1 MANTVKIKL
10 TNKKEVYNFCKP
22 YVIAELGSN
31 HNGDMEI
38 AKKLI
43 QEAKESGADC
53 VKFQSWTKDTIFSKK
68 KYQDNFFISD
78 DYRNRT
84 DFTLEE
90 IVEAYSISEK
100 ELLEMKNFANK
111 LEIDITSTPFSK
123 REVDFLVNKLDSP
136 FIKVASMDLNNYP
149 FLEYIAKKNKPIVL
163 STGLSELYEID
174 KAVKT
179 IEKAGN
185 NKIVIL
191 HCVANYPPADNDVNL
206 NNIKTL
212 MSTYP
217 EYPIGFSDHTLG
229 IAIPLA
235 AVTLGACLIEK
246 HFTLD
251 KNMEGWDHKVSA
263 TKNEIQEIIN
273 NAGRIN
279 DAMGTHRIKAIESDE
294 KKREFRRS
302 IVINRKIK
310 KGEVIKLEDID
321 YKRPGGE
328 FNPSMTEFIVGRTV
342 NKDLETDHILTKED
356 IV

>member
-1 MANTVKIKL
+1 MS
-10 TNKKEVYNFCKP
+10 NFRVGQKTQ
-22 YVIAELGSN
+22 YS
-31 HNGDMEI
+31 
-38 AKKLI
+38 
-43 QEAKESGADC
+43 Q
-53 VKFQSWTKDTIFSKK
+53 K

-294 KKREFRRS
+294 KEER
-302 IVINRKIK
+302 I
-310 KGEVIKLEDID
+310 
-321 YKRPGGE
+321 
-328 FNPSMTEFIVGRTV
+328 
-342 NKDLETDHILTKED
+342 
-356 IV
+356 

>member
-10 TNKKEVYNFCKP
+10 TNKKEVFNFCKP

-163 STGLSELYEID
+163 
-174 KAVKT
+174 
-179 IEKAGN
+179 
-185 NKIVIL
+185 
-191 HCVANYPPADNDVNL
+191 
-206 NNIKTL
+206 
-212 MSTYP
+212 
-217 EYPIGFSDHTLG
+217 
-229 IAIPLA
+229 
-235 AVTLGACLIEK
+235 
-246 HFTLD
+246 
-251 KNMEGWDHKVSA
+251 
-263 TKNEIQEIIN
+263 
-273 NAGRIN
+273 
-279 DAMGTHRIKAIESDE
+279 
-294 KKREFRRS
+294 
-302 IVINRKIK
+302 
-310 KGEVIKLEDID
+310 
-321 YKRPGGE
+321 
-328 FNPSMTEFIVGRTV
+328 
-342 NKDLETDHILTKED
+342 
-356 IV
+356 